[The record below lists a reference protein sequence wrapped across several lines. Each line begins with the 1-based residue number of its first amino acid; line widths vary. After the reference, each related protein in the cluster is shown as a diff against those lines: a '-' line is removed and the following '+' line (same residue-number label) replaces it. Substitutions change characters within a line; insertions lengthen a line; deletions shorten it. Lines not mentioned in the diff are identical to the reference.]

1 MALEEKGFW
10 SNAAALTPYG
20 VSRGPRRPRKR
31 GKLAAAARQALRG
44 STKQQMRDDGWTKRK
59 GAWHR

>member
-44 STKQQMRDDGWTKRK
+44 STKQQMRDDGWTKRR
-59 GAWHR
+59 GAWCR